1 MIEAVELLDQLGK
14 ELTGFLCHWR
24 TIPKNDFLSE
34 VYKLLE
40 LEPWKKLLPFL
51 QNLLQILRGNDYNP
65 KIINHFFAE
74 PSPSKDSQVYMLSRE
89 KANEELKKVNPTVE
103 IERIEKSISSQSEIN
118 NLGKKLKNIPISE
131 QKEYFI
137 NHCFPP
143 TDKTPHWSE
152 ILRVT
157 DCEHC
162 PHYRLFVKC

>member
-1 MIEAVELLDQLGK
+1 MIQAIEWLDQLGK
-14 ELTGFLCHWR
+14 ELTGLLCHWR
-24 TIPKNDFLSE
+24 TITKIDNSQDFQQA
-34 VYKLLE
+34 VYSE
-40 LEPWKKLLPFL
+40 LESRKKLLPFL

-103 IERIEKSISSQSEIN
+103 IERIEISISSQIEMN
-118 NLGKKLKNIPISE
+118 NLGKKLKNIGSRSFAE
-131 QKEYFI
+131 RKEYYLNDF
-137 NHCFPP
+137 FPP

-162 PHYRLFVKC
+162 PHYR